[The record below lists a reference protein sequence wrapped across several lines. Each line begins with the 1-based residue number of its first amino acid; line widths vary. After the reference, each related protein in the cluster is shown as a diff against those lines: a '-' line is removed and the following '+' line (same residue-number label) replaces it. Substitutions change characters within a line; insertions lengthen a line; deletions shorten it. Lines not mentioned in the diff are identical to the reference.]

1 MIPATFTGYLGKDA
15 ETQQLKDN
23 RSVTRL
29 RIGCNDSY
37 RDSAGEWQQSETYWL
52 WAEAWGPLAEA
63 ISDWGKGTPVIVFGS
78 WRERSYETKDGERRT
93 ARYVVLEA
101 AGINVAAQASS
112 THEGKAEQTE
122 NEPESEPETQNNQ
135 SDTEQDDPEGGN
147 PL

>member
-15 ETQQLKDN
+15 ETQRLKDG
-23 RSVTRL
+23 RAVTRL

-37 RDSAGEWQQSETYWL
+37 RDNTGEWQQAETYWL

-78 WRERSYETKDGERRT
+78 WRERSYETKDGDRRT
-93 ARYVVLEA
+93 ARYVVLDA
-101 AGINVAAQASS
+101 AGINVAAQSATAQETESNQQENDDQSSS
-112 THEGKAEQTE
+112 TED
-122 NEPESEPETQNNQ
+122 ETSTGQE
-135 SDTEQDDPEGGN
+135 DIEGGN